1 MTETSELTDKT
12 SATSLLAMRQA
23 CKNILYTTANSR
35 AYANGAGGGMA
46 AWEIAMY
53 VISAVVI
60 VAAVAIEAV
69 LIRGYAKKKK
79 G

>member
-1 MTETSELTDKT
+1 MTDTT

-35 AYANGAGGGMA
+35 AYANGAGGGLA
-46 AWEIAMY
+46 TWEIAMY
-53 VISAVVI
+53 AISAVVI
-60 VAAVAIEAV
+60 LAAVAGEVALV
-69 LIRGYAKKKK
+69 RGYSKKKK